1 MIFYPKTYKIRPAS
15 DNRDWLIQKGR
26 QALSHPIPHIT
37 DAPAPLSEGVLTIT
51 IPTAITGGLIRL
63 LQMVFPISEG
73 TARRTPII
81 LTVTGSFSGE
91 CGKMWFF

>member
-37 DAPAPLSEGVLTIT
+37 DAPAPLSEGGPHDYYLFF
-51 IPTAITGGLIRL
+51 GE
-63 LQMVFPISEG
+63 Q
-73 TARRTPII
+73 
-81 LTVTGSFSGE
+81 FSP
-91 CGKMWFF
+91 FSSL